1 MNAINNVIILDLSKI
16 IKDFENFTYKGYVR
30 KRPKREPTDSYF
42 YLAIHIAKCMMRSD
56 EFNLHVGPVRTE
68 ITGIQKIPISHVCD
82 SDKSKPKGIIAD
94 KKLLKVC
101 STDKSESESVIFDES
116 STEDSESES
125 VHRSISTNKENMQLM
140 KQITRNLWLQIIQSS
155 TSNTF

>member
-1 MNAINNVIILDLSKI
+1 
-16 IKDFENFTYKGYVR
+16 
-30 KRPKREPTDSYF
+30 
-42 YLAIHIAKCMMRSD
+42 MMRSD

-68 ITGIQKIPISHVCD
+68 ITGIQKISISHVCD